1 MEKKLVAFESLE
13 ARAHAQK
20 GDPLDR
26 IAVRDY
32 VKAVDIGAFQSE
44 RGVFQNIRFNVV
56 LEVAHSAAAAT
67 DDVDQV
73 LSYDTITEAIDHQLE
88 VERLNLLETLA
99 ERIAA
104 ELLTHRR
111 AQRAFI
117 RIEKMD
123 RIDGTLGIE
132 IVRSRADAEN
142 LVSLE
147 ETEIEPE
154 RIAPTVLFL
163 PNKCFSKELLTPL
176 LDEIEKSH
184 KPVILCVEIAEDDMP
199 KSASS
204 FADRRIKLLS
214 IEQNAWV
221 LAGLDPRCVV
231 IDSRTELEHTIRLG
245 QISVWAPSKMVLD
258 ATDKPALDAAPEDLA
273 LWLAEQFEA
282 DGVYSL
288 DANETRKGFTVI
300 NGPEEIS

>member
-1 MEKKLVAFESLE
+1 MDKKFVAFESLE

-88 VERLNLLETLA
+88 IERLNLLETLA

-142 LVSLE
+142 VVALE

-154 RIAPTVLFL
+154 RAAPTVLFL
-163 PNKCFSKELLTPL
+163 PNIWFSKDRLAPL
-176 LDEIEKSH
+176 LDKIETSH
-184 KPVILCVEIAEDDMP
+184 KPVILCVEMAEEEMP
-199 KSASS
+199 KSASA

-214 IEQNAWV
+214 VEQNAWV

-258 ATDKPALDAAPEDLA
+258 ATEKPALDATPEELA

-282 DGVYSL
+282 DGVYCLKS
-288 DANETRKGFTVI
+288 DETRAGFAVI
-300 NGPEEIS
+300 NGPEDIV